1 MFVLKAL
8 TVVIA
13 GWLTYLAV
21 SRVMGQL
28 DATRAHARVKPQ
40 QRRTP
45 AKRLRQDPRTG
56 IYYPEE

>member
-21 SRVMGQL
+21 SRMMGQL
-28 DATRAHARVKPQ
+28 EAARAQARVKPQ
-40 QRRTP
+40 RRQAP
-45 AKRLRQDPRTG
+45 KRLRQDPRTG
-56 IYYPEE
+56 VYYPEE